1 MPAQVPQF
9 VMFGSDDN
17 PYADGVDWLVDTAF
31 GGKTNPDGSPA
42 QITFFITA
50 GFGTDGMYGNPPV
63 AGIFQQGT
71 AAGGGAAQTPQD
83 VVNSWK
89 HAYAAGHQISNHSF
103 HHPGPSSNPPYNV
116 EPSTV
121 AGWQAELQPSQDFL
135 QNQVGVPSCEIDG
148 DRFPYL
154 LFNDEGFSA
163 YQSGGLLFDTSME
176 FGYNWWVP
184 PTCVAPSCYGVGTA
198 TGQSGMTYWWPMTFD
213 SGPPSDTNDGFLGL
227 IGGSAENGEPG
238 SPVGAHAGFWE
249 FFEHVFNAPVGTA
262 WLTDPTQ
269 IATTSVAGKV
279 TGLDYNLWLNAN
291 NNHYDFCTTLK
302 FSFLQ
307 RYMGNRSPFNVGIH
321 SMYYSSYD
329 TSFDGGFGNNYT
341 TRQAGMQCF
350 IDFLLSGNYPDVRIV
365 GFHKV
370 IEWMRNPTAIH

>member
-1 MPAQVPQF
+1 
-9 VMFGSDDN
+9 MFGSDDN
-17 PYADGVDWLVDTAF
+17 PYADGVNWLVDTAF

-42 QITFFITA
+42 AITFFITA

-63 AGIFQQGT
+63 AGVFQQGT
-71 AAGGGAAQTPQD
+71 APGGGAAQTPQD

-89 HAYAAGHQISNHSF
+89 HAYASGHQIANHTWS
-103 HHPGPSSNPPYNV
+103 HPGPNNGTATPT
-116 EPSTV
+116 TV
-121 AGWQAELQPSQDFL
+121 AEWQAQINPSQDFL
-135 QNQVGVPSCEIDG
+135 INQVGIPACELDG
-148 DRFPYL
+148 DRFPFL
-154 LFNDEGFSA
+154 LFNDNGFTA
-163 YQSGGLLFDTSME
+163 YQSGGLLLDTSME
-176 FGYNWWVP
+176 FGYNWWIP
-184 PTCVAPSCYGVGTA
+184 PTCVAPSCYGVSTS
-198 TGQSGMTYWWPMTFD
+198 TGQSGMTYWWPMTLD
-213 SGPPSDTNDGFLGL
+213 SGPPSGANDGFQGL
-227 IGGSAENGEPG
+227 TGNPA
-238 SPVGAHAGFWE
+238 VGTHAGFWE

-269 IATTSVAGKV
+269 IATTSVAGMV

-307 RYMGNRSPFNVGIH
+307 RYMGNRAPFNVGIH

-329 TSFDGGFGNNYT
+329 KEYDGGFGNNYT

-350 IDFLLSGNYPDVRIV
+350 IDFLLSGNYPDVRVV